1 MFLKKD
7 IEKLFLEIKMPLLT
21 AIGFGLVGIMI
32 ILINYRIDKLK
43 NETKIQNN
51 KNSN

>member
-21 AIGFGLVGIMI
+21 AIGFGIVGILV

-43 NETKIQNN
+43 NETKIQSN